1 MSKTISLS
9 VSGIAML
16 ATVMMAGPGVAAAQ
30 SHGEWRGAWEATPGM
45 GTSLGDQFFRI
56 QYSTTSRGSQQSE
69 ISGYVYN
76 DYGEAAANV
85 QLEITEL
92 DEDGHPIASETR
104 PVAGLVPAEGR
115 AYFDVRMPR
124 SASYRITVRGFDF
137 LEEGSSG
144 AS

>member
-1 MSKTISLS
+1 MSRSISTLGSGVALS
-9 VSGIAML
+9 VALIA
-16 ATVMMAGPGVAAAQ
+16 ASAGVAAAQ
-30 SHGEWRGAWEATPGM
+30 SHGEWRGAWEAVPET
-45 GTSLGDQFFRI
+45 GTSLADQFFHLE
-56 QYSTTSRGSQQSE
+56 YTADARGAEQSE

-115 AYFDVRMPR
+115 AYFDIKMPR

-137 LEEGSSG
+137 LEESST
-144 AS
+144 S

>member
-1 MSKTISLS
+1 MSKAISLS
-9 VSGIAML
+9 VSGL
-16 ATVMMAGPGVAAAQ
+16 AVVAVVVMAGAGVAAAQ
-30 SHGEWRGAWEATPGM
+30 TWEATPQM
-45 GTSLGDQFFRI
+45 GNSLGDQFFRV
-56 QYSTTSRGSQQSE
+56 QYSAETRGSQQSE

-85 QLEITEL
+85 TLEVTEL

-115 AYFDVRMPR
+115 AYFDIKMPR

-137 LEEGSSG
+137 LEESST
-144 AS
+144 S